1 MWIFLFSSACAITCT
16 ETVDHVSGPVIFPDG
31 KQVNY
36 NQLRRDST
44 NLINTD
50 HENTSN
56 SCSGMVVDCR
66 GATEELTSVVSPHQ
80 QTATCNVPQ
89 FSYPYYEPSI
99 FNEPPEVSA
108 REPTAVSIRSQETC
122 RTSQLTV
129 QEAVGNWEVNGT
141 TLHALRSDLRQTT
154 YSNQNLPIPSHS
166 TDTFVLPD
174 TRFSG
179 CRSAIEGSNFP
190 LQFTDRAGQLHI

>member
-50 HENTSN
+50 HENT
-56 SCSGMVVDCR
+56 CR

-129 QEAVGNWEVNGT
+129 QEAVGNWEVSGT

-154 YSNQNLPIPSHS
+154 YSNQNLPIPSNL

-174 TRFSG
+174 TGFSNY
-179 CRSAIEGSNFP
+179 RSAIEGSNFP